1 MEFINRI
8 RYRLYRILSGTKLPP
23 CQACGIRDAVTER
36 HHLKVCH
43 YCHTTMLIGAGS
55 IEVLQDT
62 IGGTEGRGQ
71 MMDLTEYERYLLKR
85 HFQRILLLD
94 ELVSDE
100 FIDSY
105 IADQFERWAW
115 TDVVDAEEI
124 IRDLIRIGEEFEHGE
139 G

>member
-1 MEFINRI
+1 
-8 RYRLYRILSGTKLPP
+8 
-23 CQACGIRDAVTER
+23 
-36 HHLKVCH
+36 
-43 YCHTTMLIGAGS
+43 
-55 IEVLQDT
+55 
-62 IGGTEGRGQ
+62 

-94 ELVSDE
+94 ELASDE
-100 FIDSY
+100 FIDTY
-105 IADQFERWAW
+105 IDEQFERWAW